1 MIFAIAALPIL
12 VGAGLALDYARAI
25 SRRSVLQNGLDGA
38 MIALSRDTA
47 TLSDAQ
53 LKAKIKAYILAS
65 HGTQPLGMTL
75 EDPIITRAAP
85 QLEAEISATVETSL
99 MKLIGVNQV
108 TIRVGTKA
116 SWDTADVVLV
126 LDSSGTMADNNR
138 LATLKTAVNNFV
150 TSVGGTDGTVRIGV
164 MPYGVGVRVPTTLAY
179 KTANWI
185 LFTGENVD
193 VLPDGEDGEDGS
205 PITTSTWTGCLTD
218 RPMNY
223 DTDDTNYKALILSG
237 DLNKKY
243 PAIQTCRTGEDSLR
257 TVFPLTSGASGFTS
271 LTSHVNAMTATT
283 SDHANVTIGVAWGHA
298 LLSQAIEPFQEA
310 RISTATHHRRILIL
324 VSSGVND
331 RSRYSP
337 AAAIG
342 NKFKPSVRAAM
353 ACGSLKA
360 DPLKIEVYTV
370 NLSFSSTGDTLLSQC
385 ASESRNFFDTTTA
398 ADITT
403 AFSNLAQMVRKP
415 RLTH

>member
-12 VGAGLALDYARAI
+12 AGAGLAVDYARAI

-38 MIALSRDTA
+38 LVALSRDTA

-53 LKAKIKAYILAS
+53 LKTKIKAYILAS
-65 HGTQPLGMTL
+65 HGIQPLGMTL
-75 EDPIITRAAP
+75 EDPIITRAPP
-85 QLEAEISATVETSL
+85 QLGAEISATVETSL
-99 MKLIGVNQV
+99 MKIVGINQV

-116 SWDTADVVLV
+116 SWDTADVILV
-126 LDSSGTMADNNR
+126 LDNSATMANNSR
-138 LATLKTAVNNFV
+138 LATLRTAVNNFI
-150 TSVGGTDGTVRIGV
+150 TSVGGTDGTVKIGV
-164 MPYGVGVRVPTTLAY
+164 MPYGVGVRVPTAY
-179 KTANWI
+179 KNRNWI
-185 LFTGENVD
+185 LFTGENAD

-237 DLNKKY
+237 DPNKKY
-243 PAIQTCRTGEDSLR
+243 PAIQTCRTGEGSLR
-257 TVFPLTSGASGFTS
+257 TVFELTSGQSGFTS
-271 LTSHVNAMTATT
+271 LASHVSGMTATT
-283 SDHANVTIGVAWGHA
+283 NTHANVTIGVAWGHA

-310 RISTATHHRRILIL
+310 SISTATHHRRILIL

-331 RSRYSP
+331 QSRYSP
-337 AAAIG
+337 AAAVG

-370 NLSFSSTGDTLLSQC
+370 NLSFSSTGDTLLSGC
-385 ASESRNFFDTTTA
+385 ASEPRNFFDTTTA

-403 AFSNLAQMVRKP
+403 AFSKLAQVIRKP
-415 RLTH
+415 RLSH